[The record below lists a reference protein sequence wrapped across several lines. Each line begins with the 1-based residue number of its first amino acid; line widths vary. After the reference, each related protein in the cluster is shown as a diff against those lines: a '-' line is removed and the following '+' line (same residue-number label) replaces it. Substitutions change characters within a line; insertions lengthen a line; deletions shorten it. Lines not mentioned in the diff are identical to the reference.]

1 MGRAKNR
8 KHPCPPFWQAMDSMR
23 NGTAML
29 AWWRSGL
36 RATPSVGPAD
46 PLAVAAD
53 PARAPHPG
61 VAGALIDEVPAAALR
76 LAGADS
82 GCILRR
88 QHRGEGPQDRP
99 QRLTEVGAVELEHV
113 AAALET

>member
-76 LAGADS
+76 LAEPTRAASSDANTAVRDHRTG
-82 GCILRR
+82 
-88 QHRGEGPQDRP
+88 HRG
-99 QRLTEVGAVELEHV
+99 
-113 AAALET
+113 